1 MRIEDVLVAVDFSQN
16 SLRAIEFALSLVG
29 RDGDVYLLHVIDSDF
44 AERLSQEG
52 FDELDSAIAKMKE
65 NAEQRLKKILEGLPT
80 ERPKVETMT
89 VVGKPFVE
97 ILRVANDLDFQA
109 IVVGVRGRRGKDVEE
124 LIFGSTAEKVVRAS
138 RIPVICVPDVV

>member
-29 RDGDVYLLHVIDSDF
+29 RDGEVYLLHVIDSDF
-44 AERLSQEG
+44 AERISQEG
-52 FDELDSAIAKMKE
+52 FDE
-65 NAEQRLKKILEGLPT
+65 
-80 ERPKVETMT
+80 V
-89 VVGKPFVE
+89 
-97 ILRVANDLDFQA
+97 DL
-109 IVVGVRGRRGKDVEE
+109 EE

>member
-16 SLRAIEFALSLVG
+16 SLRAIEFALSLVD
-29 RDGDVYLLHVIDSDF
+29 RDGEVYLLHVIDSDF

>member
-16 SLRAIEFALSLVG
+16 SLRAIEFALSLVD
-29 RDGDVYLLHVIDSDF
+29 RDGEVYLLHVIDSDF
-44 AERLSQEG
+44 AERLNQEG
-52 FDELDSAIAKMKE
+52 FDEVDSAIAKMKE